1 MDEGENLIPDLK
13 VEDIEG
19 NEGQMREV
27 RES

>member
-27 RES
+27 REN